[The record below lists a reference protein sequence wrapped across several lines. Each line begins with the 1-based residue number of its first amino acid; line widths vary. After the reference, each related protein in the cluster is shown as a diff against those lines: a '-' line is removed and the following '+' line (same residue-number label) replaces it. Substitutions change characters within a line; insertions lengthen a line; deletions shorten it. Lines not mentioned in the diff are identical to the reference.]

1 MKRLVLLLTLAM
13 CSTVPLHAQFRSL
26 LKKANKQYDLHAF
39 NLAIKSYR
47 DALRRRPDNTEAL
60 AKLADCYRHLNQM
73 REAERWYAQAVKQR
87 KVDPQYIFNYARV
100 LKALGKYDEARQW
113 FLLYAQ
119 SDAVAGNH
127 FAQSC
132 NFSKSQQAA
141 PSNFLT
147 SLEPV
152 NTSASEF
159 GPAFYGDNVV
169 FSSARTDIKRSSSAG
184 NQDNKSW
191 TGRSF
196 NQLFLARVN
205 DQTGNLSSPVFLK
218 RIADG
223 TFNQGPLTFSPDG
236 AMVAFTKNDFVDGT
250 RHIATSGMQL
260 GIYIADI
267 NRNGDWINE
276 VPFPYNGTDYST
288 GFPNFSPDGQA
299 LYFSS
304 NRPDGFGGYDIYVS
318 YRTGN
323 GWSTPENL
331 GPVINSP
338 GNEVTP
344 FSDGQSLY
352 FSSDWHQGM
361 GGYDV
366 FRGEQNNGRWIRT
379 VHLGARVNS
388 PRDDYGFIFDSF
400 KNVGYLTSNRS
411 GGRGN
416 EDIYKV
422 TKSGDGI
429 VIRVRNAS
437 DGQPLDGALIDFS
450 NCNMGRQRTDANG
463 IYSFQATGGVDCDV
477 VISKEEYVSSNLDLA
492 VFGVSKNRTF
502 DVTLSKRGEEYV
514 GNIVSY
520 ADRRPVRGVTIIAS
534 NQKTGSYSETKS
546 NNTGEYALAL
556 SPNSTYIL
564 RYSGPGFRDVNRT
577 VRTMDGFDRGILGVI
592 SMLPSNVAGGNP
604 NIDDG
609 GTGGGGVVNVQ
620 SGYSVQ
626 VAAISQ
632 PDMDRFAGLERIGQ
646 LYYRG
651 EGRLYKVRLGVFAS
665 RSEAERALAQ
675 VKNNGFSGAFIVEE
689 RGGEANVGG
698 GESPGI
704 EDPGPTNPGDGG
716 FVNAG
721 GYKIQLGAFRNP
733 GSFDPSP
740 INHLGYI
747 EDHLRNNLTIKLLA
761 GFGSES
767 EAKLALREVQQSG
780 FPSAFVV
787 LDDNGQLSRVR

>member
-1 MKRLVLLLTLAM
+1 MKKLVLLLMLAM
-13 CSTVPLHAQFRSL
+13 CSAAPLHAQFRSL
-26 LKKANKQYDLHAF
+26 LKKANKQYELHAF

-47 DALRRRPDNTEAL
+47 DAIQRRPDNAEAL

-73 REAERWYAQAVKQR
+73 EDAERWYAQAVKQR

-100 LKALGKYDEARQW
+100 LKALGKYDQARQW

-132 NFSKSQQAA
+132 NFSKSQLAA

-147 SLEPV
+147 SREPI

-159 GPAFYGDNVV
+159 GAAFYGDNVV
-169 FSSARTDIKRSSSAG
+169 FSSARTDIKRSSSTG
-184 NQDNKSW
+184 QNDKSW

-196 NQLFLARVN
+196 NQLFLAKVN
-205 DQTGNLSSPVFLK
+205 TQSGQLSSPVFLK
-218 RIADG
+218 RVADG
-223 TFNQGPLTFSPDG
+223 TFNQGPLAFAPDG
-236 AMVAFTKNDFVDGT
+236 RTVVFTKNDFVDGT

-260 GIYIADI
+260 GIYIAEI
-267 NRNGDWINE
+267 NRNGDWTNE
-276 VPFPYNGTDYST
+276 IPFPYNGTDYST
-288 GFPNFSPDGQA
+288 GFPNFSPDGQV

-344 FSDGQSLY
+344 FFDGQSLY

-400 KNVGYLTSNRS
+400 KNQGYLTSNRA

-437 DGQPLDGALIDFS
+437 DGQPINGALIDFTG
-450 NCNMGRQRTDANG
+450 CNMGQQSTDANG
-463 IYSFQATGGVDCDV
+463 MYSFQATGGVDCDV
-477 VISKEEYVSSNLDLA
+477 TISKEEYVSSNLDLT
-492 VFGVSKNRTF
+492 VFGISRNRTF

-520 ADRRPVRGVTIIAS
+520 ATRNPVRGVTIIAS

-546 NNTGEYALAL
+546 NSTGEYALAL
-556 SPNSTYIL
+556 SPGSTYIL

-592 SMLPSNVAGGNP
+592 SMLPSNAAGGDP
-604 NIDDG
+604 NAGMGDGSGLGG
-609 GTGGGGVVNVQ
+609 GTVDLQ
-620 SGYSVQ
+620 SGYAVQ

-632 PDMDRFAGLERIGQ
+632 PEMERFSNLENLGQ
-646 LYYRG
+646 LYYRS
-651 EGRLYKVRLGVFAS
+651 EGRLYKVRVGVFGS
-665 RSEAERALAQ
+665 RQEAEQALSQ
-675 VKNNGFSGAFIVEE
+675 VKRNGFSGAFIVEE
-689 RGGEANVGG
+689 RGGEANAGGAQSGTEPGDTGG
-698 GESPGI
+698 GVVDTGR
-704 EDPGPTNPGDGG
+704 
-716 FVNAG
+716 
-721 GYKIQLGAFRNP
+721 YKIQLGAFRNA
-733 GSFDPSP
+733 GSFDPGPVS
-740 INHLGYI
+740 HLGYI
-747 EDHLRNNLTIKLLA
+747 EDRQRNNLTIKLLT

-767 EAKLALREVQQSG
+767 EAKLALQEVHQSG

-787 LDDNGQLSRVR
+787 LDENGKLNRVR